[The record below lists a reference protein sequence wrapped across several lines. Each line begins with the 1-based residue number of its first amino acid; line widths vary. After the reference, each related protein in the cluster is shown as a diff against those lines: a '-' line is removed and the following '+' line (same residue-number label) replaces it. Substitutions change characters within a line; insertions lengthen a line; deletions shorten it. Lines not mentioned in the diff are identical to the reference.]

1 VEFARSAISQTAS
14 EGAKVCLQRSE
25 AVHVHANQPNPN
37 IQLNSLYA
45 AEKAE
50 AKRETERTRKKLME
64 FASVLAGEACIVK
77 LGAHDESQEQAKQ
90 DQRQRSRKEEEDA
103 EARDAPISDWA

>member
-1 VEFARSAISQTAS
+1 
-14 EGAKVCLQRSE
+14 
-25 AVHVHANQPNPN
+25 
-37 IQLNSLYA
+37 
-45 AEKAE
+45 
-50 AKRETERTRKKLME
+50 ME

-103 EARDAPISDWA
+103 GARDAPISDWA